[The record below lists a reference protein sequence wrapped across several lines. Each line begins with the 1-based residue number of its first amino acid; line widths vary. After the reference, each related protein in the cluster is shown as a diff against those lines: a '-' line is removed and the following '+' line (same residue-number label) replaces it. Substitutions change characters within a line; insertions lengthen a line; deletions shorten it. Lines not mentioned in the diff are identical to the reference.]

1 MSKKILGLDLGTN
14 SIGWA
19 LIEKDENLDQG
30 KILGL
35 GSRIIPMGQDVLG
48 DFGKGNS
55 VSQTAERTRL
65 RLTRRIR
72 ERFLLR
78 RERLHRVLNLIGFLP
93 EHYASQIDFEK
104 RLGKFKADQ
113 EPKLAYK
120 PGENGSKPKFLFVD
134 SYEEMLNDFE
144 KFQPDLVMDSQ
155 GNRRNVPYDWTIY
168 YLRKKALNEKISKQ
182 ELAWIILNFN
192 QKRGYFQARGEEEE
206 MTPNKRTEFHSLRIV
221 DVIED
226 NQKKDETWY
235 SLILENGWVYRRS
248 SKISLENWKGK
259 VKDFIVSVNLNE
271 DGTEKLDKEGNISRS
286 FRAPDENDWSLLKI
300 RTEHEIAASGKFVGT
315 FIYDELLKNPNQKI
329 KGKLVRTI
337 ERKFYRNELEEILK
351 TQLEYHPELKDE
363 AKFAEAVRELYRNN
377 ENRVEQLAAKDF
389 IFLFVQDIIFYQ
401 RPLRSKKS
409 LISTCSL
416 ESRPI
421 KDKNGQLVRDEAGK
435 PIVKAI
441 KCAAKSNPYFQ
452 EYRLLQWIQDLNI
465 YTKRDD
471 RLVTSELLPDYEAKI
486 ALFDFLNNKGEVT
499 QTELLK
505 FLFER
510 KGLTKSN
517 LKLAVENHRWN
528 YVEDKT
534 YPCNETRGL
543 ILNKLNKVDQSPLH
557 LMDSDVFIYQLWH
570 IIYSIT
576 DKEQYEKALRTLSK
590 KFEIPE
596 ESFCSQFLKVPPFK
610 SDYASYS
617 EKALKK
623 LLTLMRFGKYW
634 NWNEIPVSI
643 QSRIEKIIHGE
654 FDPEIKDRVREK
666 SLHLKELS
674 DFQGLP
680 LWMAKYIIYNR
691 HSEAADIGK
700 WNSVE
705 DLENFLKEFKQHS
718 LRNPIVEQVVLE
730 ALRVVREIWAQYG
743 NGVKDFFQE
752 IHIEL
757 GREMKHTKDE
767 RARLTKRNNENENT
781 NLRIKA
787 LLLEL
792 YKDPEVKDVIPNS
805 AKQQEILKIFEE
817 GVLQSDIEIPEDI
830 LKLSKLGQ
838 PSSADLKRYKLWL
851 EQKYISPYTG
861 QVIPL
866 NRLFTS
872 EFEIE
877 HIIPQSRYFDD
888 SLQNKIICES
898 AVNRLKDNQTAYE
911 FIKNHGGQKVP
922 TGFGTNTVEV
932 MSLPAYEDFVK
943 RHFEKN
949 RVKKS
954 RLLSEDIPEAMV
966 SRQLNDTRYISKFI
980 SNVLSYLVRAEHQD
994 DGVNSKN
1001 LVSVTGKITTELKS
1015 DWGLNDVWNDL
1026 VLPRFIRMNE
1036 ITAGQKSFD
1045 GLKFTKYNE
1054 KLKKELPDIPLV
1066 FSRNFSKK
1074 RIDHRHHA
1082 MDALVVACA
1091 TRNHVNF
1098 MNNFHAAGHI
1108 KDKGEQDKLRYDLRS
1123 KLCYKKYQS
1132 DREDHYNWAFKKPW
1146 DGFTVEAKEMLQQVI
1161 VSFKKNLRVINK
1173 SNNRYQKWGIEN
1185 GNKVKVFVKQT
1196 AGMNW
1201 AIRKPLHKDTVA
1213 GVVTI
1218 NEIKSVPFKK
1228 ALESIDLIANKKLRR
1243 FLQVQVK
1250 EGKSN
1255 KEIEKIFKDLSFI
1268 WNGIEVKKVEVE
1280 QPSSEYVSTR
1290 KTLGTDFTRKKIEE
1304 SVADPGIKRIL
1315 IAHLDA
1321 YKNNP
1326 DVVGGNILEHEI
1338 AFSPEGIE
1346 DLNKNIVQLNGG
1358 KPHKPIFSI
1367 RVFETKG
1374 NKFSVGSIG
1383 NKSTKIVEAAKGT
1396 NLYFGVYSNA
1406 EGKRVFDS
1414 VPLNIVVERLKQ
1426 GLSPVPEIDENGNKL
1441 LFYLNPND
1449 LVYVPTEEEIGQN
1462 LRGKI
1467 INKSNEVVRVYKV
1480 VSFSGNQIFFIRN
1493 DFSTVIVNKVE
1504 LLSLNKMERAI
1515 DEKGTMIKE
1524 TCFKLKT
1531 GLLGN
1536 SQIV

>member
-19 LIEKDENLDQG
+19 LIERDENLEQG

-104 RLGKFKADQ
+104 RLGKFKAEQ

-120 PGENGSKPKFLFVD
+120 PSENGSKPEFIFKE
-134 SYEEMLNDFE
+134 SYNEMLADFE
-144 KFQPDLVMDSQ
+144 RFQPQLITDSQ
-155 GNRRNVPYDWTIY
+155 GNKKNVPYDWTIY
-168 YLRKKALNEKISKQ
+168 YLRKKAFSEKISKQ

-206 MTPNKRTEFHSLRIV
+206 LTPNKRVEFHSLKII

-248 SKISLENWKGK
+248 SKVSLDSWKGK
-259 VKDFIVSVNLNE
+259 VRDFIVTVNLNE
-271 DGTEKLDKEGNISRS
+271 DGSEKLDKDGNVSRS
-286 FRAPDENDWSLLKI
+286 FRAPSDEDWSLLKI
-300 RTEHEIAASGKFVGT
+300 KTEHEIAASGKSVGT

-351 TQLEYHPELKDE
+351 VQLKHHSELKDE
-363 AKFAEAVRELYRNN
+363 ALFADAVRELYRNN
-377 ENRVEQLAAKDF
+377 ENRVDQLAAKDF
-389 IFLFVQDIIFYQ
+389 VFLFVQDIIFYQ

-409 LISTCSL
+409 LISTCPL
-416 ESRPI
+416 ESRPM
-421 KDKNGQLVRDEAGK
+421 KDKNGQLVRDESGK
-435 PIVKAI
+435 YVMKAI

-452 EYRLLQWIQDLNI
+452 EIRLIQWLQNLNI
-465 YTKRDD
+465 YSKRDEQ
-471 RLVTSELLPDYEAKI
+471 LVTHELLSDYEAKS
-486 ALFDFLNNKGEVT
+486 ALFDYLNNKAEVT
-499 QTELLK
+499 QNEILK

-510 KGLTKSN
+510 KGFTKSN
-517 LKLAVENHRWN
+517 LKLAVEEHRWN
-528 YVEDKT
+528 YVEDKK
-534 YPCNETRGL
+534 YPCNETRAL
-543 ILNKLNKVDQSPLH
+543 ISNRLQKVEGAPMH
-557 LMDSDVFIYQLWH
+557 LLDSFDFIYQLWH
-570 IIYSIT
+570 IIYSVT
-576 DKEQYEKALRTLSK
+576 DKEQYEKALKTLSR
-590 KFEIPE
+590 KFEIHE
-596 ESFCSQFLKVPPFK
+596 DSFCSQFQKVPPFK

-623 LLTLMRFGKYW
+623 LLTLMRFGKSW
-634 NWNEIPVSI
+634 NKNEIPVLV
-643 QSRIEKIIHGE
+643 QSRIEKIIDGE
-654 FDPEIKDRVREK
+654 FDPGIKDRVREK
-666 SLHLKELS
+666 ALHLKEFS

-680 LWMAKYIIYNR
+680 LWMAQYIIYNR
-691 HSEAADIGK
+691 HSEAAEIGK
-700 WNSVE
+700 WNSIE

-730 ALRVVREIWAQYG
+730 SLRVVREIWAQYG

-752 IHIEL
+752 IHVEL
-757 GREMKHTKDE
+757 GREMKNTKEE
-767 RARLTKRNNENENT
+767 RARLTKRNSENENT

-792 YKDPEVKDVIPNS
+792 YKDPDVKDVIPNS
-805 AKQQEILKIFEE
+805 IKQQEILKIFEE
-817 GVLQSDIEIPEDI
+817 GILQSDIEIPEDI
-830 LKLSKLGQ
+830 FKLSKLGQ
-838 PSSADLKRYKLWL
+838 PSSADLKKYKLWL
-851 EQKYISPYTG
+851 EQKYVSPYTG
-861 QVIPL
+861 QIIPL
-866 NRLFTS
+866 NKLFTS

-888 SLQNKIICES
+888 SFQNKVICES

-911 FIKNHGGQKVP
+911 FIKNHGGEKVS
-922 TGFGTNTVEV
+922 TGFGTATVEV
-932 MSLPAYEDFVK
+932 MSLEVYEAFVK
-943 RHFEKN
+943 RNFDKN

-954 RLLSEDIPEAMV
+954 RLLSLDIPEAMV

-980 SNVLSYLVRAEHQD
+980 SNVLSCLVRSDQQD

-1001 LVSVTGKITTELKS
+1001 LIPITGKITTELKA

-1026 VLPRFIRMNE
+1026 ILPRFIRMNE
-1036 ITAGQKSFD
+1036 ITAGQKSFE
-1045 GLKFTKYNE
+1045 GLSFTKYNE
-1054 KLKKELPDIPLV
+1054 KLKKELPDVPLLY
-1066 FSRNFSKK
+1066 SRNFSKK

-1082 MDALVVACA
+1082 LDALVVACA
-1091 TRNHVNF
+1091 TRSHVNY
-1098 MNNFHAAGHI
+1098 MNNFHAASHI
-1108 KDKGEQDKLRYDLRS
+1108 KNKEEQNNLRYDLRS
-1123 KLCYKKYQS
+1123 KLCFKKYQS
-1132 DREDHYNWAFKKPW
+1132 EREDHYNWVFKKPW
-1146 DGFTVEAKEMLQQVI
+1146 DGFTAEAKEMLQSII

-1173 SNNRYQKWGIEN
+1173 SSNRYQKWGIEN
-1185 GNKVKVFVKQT
+1185 GEKVKILVKQT
-1196 AGMNW
+1196 SGMNW
-1201 AIRKPLHKDTVA
+1201 AIRKPLHKDTVS

-1218 NEIKSVPFKK
+1218 KEVLTVPFKK
-1228 ALESIDLIANKKLRR
+1228 ALENIDFIVDKKLRK
-1243 FLQVQVK
+1243 FLKSLVS
-1250 EGKSN
+1250 EGKSVKDIEKVF
-1255 KEIEKIFKDLSFI
+1255 KEIGYV
-1268 WNGIEVKKVEVE
+1268 WNGLEVKKVEIE
-1280 QPSSEYVSTR
+1280 QPNSEYVATR
-1290 KTLGTDFTRKKIEE
+1290 KNLGVDFTRKKIEE
-1304 SVADPGIKRIL
+1304 AVADPGIKRIL
-1315 IAHLDA
+1315 IAHLDS

-1326 DVVGGNILEHEI
+1326 DVYAGNILEHEI

-1358 KPHKPIFSI
+1358 RQHKPIFSI

-1374 NKFSVGSIG
+1374 NKFSVGSVG
-1383 NKSTKIVEAAKGT
+1383 NKGTKIVEAAKGT
-1396 NLYFGVYSNA
+1396 NLYFGVYSSSD
-1406 EGKRVFDS
+1406 GKRVFDS
-1414 VPLNIVVERLKQ
+1414 DPLNVVVERLKQ
-1426 GLSPVPEIDENGNKL
+1426 GLSPVPEMDENGNKL

-1449 LVYVPTEEEIGQN
+1449 LVYVPAEEEIGQN
-1462 LRGKI
+1462 LHGKL
-1467 INKSNEVVRVYKV
+1467 INNSNDVGRVYKV

-1515 DEKGTMIKE
+1515 DENGTMIKE
-1524 TCFKLKT
+1524 TCLKLKT
-1531 GLLGN
+1531 DLLGN
-1536 SQIV
+1536 SQIL